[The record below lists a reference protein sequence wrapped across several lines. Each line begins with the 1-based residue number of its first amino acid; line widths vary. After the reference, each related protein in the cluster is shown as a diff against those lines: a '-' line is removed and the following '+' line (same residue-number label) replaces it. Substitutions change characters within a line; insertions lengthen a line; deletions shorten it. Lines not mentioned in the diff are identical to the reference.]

1 MTKLIGQNAGTYC
14 KDPAA
19 GHQGSDGHS
28 PTAGHARGTNAVK
41 HSAKLFTALAALA
54 LFAVVMV
61 GIQDRSADAQSGG
74 TTGQVYLT
82 NMNSC
87 LTTQASPPSSLTCGG
102 AGREFVGSGE
112 TLYSTVIERDSEA
125 PHAAM
130 NNIAADA
137 DTLIVTVIDSDADV
151 AQDGMDTADINTA
164 AGQFTVVEVP
174 DNQTPITSSASE
186 IGLMDTASGATF
198 SGAVVTLVGDDFIGF
213 AGTIPGGGL
222 TNVTISWE
230 YSDVDSLDVVAYSLT
245 DAPRDHVTVSL
256 QETGDS
262 TGVFEGYV
270 KLIANVVINNDQGPG
285 TDSGSPGA
293 TAELKVNSSAKA
305 FIKYSD
311 ELDSGGDDD
320 TVVRASTQVETTPPQ
335 AIISE
340 PANGLNTQTRQLAFR
355 GTVTDDRS
363 GIDVSSIML
372 FVDQGDDPDNNHQVI
387 TAGGGDSGYSMTG
400 ANTEAFDTAEA
411 DDPDDGDKSIAW
423 SVAEP
428 GNLPTDVIA
437 VQPDHQVDFILVA
450 VDLAG
455 NIGYSDSDT
464 TTSGVGVILD
474 DPATDDNEATSEPH
488 VITIDQVRPRLVSAQ
503 TGLAPDGD
511 DEGDEPDTNNR
522 RSIGVTFDD
531 AVEGVDPEDFQVT
544 LDDDTNL
551 VPTGA
556 VADGM
561 MVFLELETDLPTND
575 TPVVR
580 LQGAVSDPAGNTTS
594 SGSDEAEDGLSPV
607 LTVELSGG
615 SGSGEGA
622 MGPTALTKNEITV
635 TISSDEPLSGLPS
648 VEVFTKDGDDADE
661 DPDSV
666 TSLSVVSQ
674 GGEMWI
680 ARATRSRLAMDGV
693 MSLVVSGTDVS
704 AASNPST
711 VGNADP
717 SNDNAIKFTVDS
729 TAPSLVTEDSS
740 TSQGRPSIRIAF
752 DEAVMVTAATIGDTV
767 LVDDEMNL
775 LATSD
780 NKLFFYVPSEDLE
793 LGKLTVKAT
802 ASDYAGNTAK
812 DVSYELTVE
821 ERKAFNLDLFFGW
834 NAVSVP
840 SNPVDPD
847 INAVFTNESLA
858 QVVAYDATDAES
870 PWRIASRDPVS
881 GAWTS
886 TTDTPLATILAGP
899 GYWVH
904 STSFDDQSI
913 SLAGPIEPGSG
924 QAPRV
929 ESISTGAGW
938 NFVGVIDTTRG
949 NTQGDSGVSLARAD
963 GTFVTADRYFASV
976 DARRAF
982 RYEATL
988 QSFVEI
994 ALNGRDTVKIGDG
1007 IWVFVV
1013 PEADG
1018 STPAIAP

>member
-1 MTKLIGQNAGTYC
+1 
-14 KDPAA
+14 
-19 GHQGSDGHS
+19 
-28 PTAGHARGTNAVK
+28 
-41 HSAKLFTALAALA
+41 
-54 LFAVVMV
+54 MV

-87 LTTQASPPSSLTCGG
+87 LTTQAAPPSNLTCDG
-102 AGREFVGSGE
+102 AGREFVGSGT
-112 TLYSTVIERDSEA
+112 TLWSTVIEREVED
-125 PHAAM
+125 PHKPM
-130 NNIAADA
+130 NNIAEDA
-137 DTLIVTVIDSDADV
+137 DTLIVTVIDSDMDV
-151 AQDGMDTADINTA
+151 SQPGSLTQAINTA

-174 DNQTPITSSASE
+174 SDMTPITSSASG
-186 IGLMDTASGATF
+186 IGLVDTATGATF
-198 SGAVVTLVGDDFIGF
+198 TGAVVTLVGDDFIGF
-213 AGTIPGGGL
+213 AGATPGGEERD
-222 TNVTISWE
+222 VTVTWE
-230 YSDVDSLDVVAYSLT
+230 YSEEDSLDVVAYSLT
-245 DAPRDHVTVSL
+245 DSARDHVTVSL
-256 QETGDS
+256 RETGDS
-262 TGVFEGYV
+262 TGVFEGKV

-285 TDSGSPGA
+285 TDSASPGA
-293 TAELKVNSSAKA
+293 VAELKVNSNATA
-305 FIKYSD
+305 TIKYSD
-311 ELDSGGDDD
+311 ALDASGDDD
-320 TVVRASTQVETTPPQ
+320 TVVRASTNIETTPPQ

-340 PANGLNTQTRQLAFR
+340 PAGGLNTQTRQLAFR
-355 GTVTDDRS
+355 GNVTDDRS

-372 FVDQGDDPDNNHQVI
+372 FVDQGDDPDNNSPVI
-387 TAGGGDSGYSMTG
+387 KAEGGDSKIELTG
-400 ANTEAFDTAEA
+400 ANTQAFDTAEA
-411 DDPDDGDKSIAW
+411 GNPGDGETSIAW

-437 VQPDHQVDFILVA
+437 VQPDHQVDFILMA
-450 VDLAG
+450 QDLAG

-464 TTSGVGVILD
+464 TTSGVGVMVD
-474 DPATDDNEATSEPH
+474 NPATDANEATSEPH
-488 VITIDQVRPRLVSAQ
+488 VITIDQVRPKLVSAQ
-503 TGLAPDGD
+503 TGLAADGD
-511 DEGDEPDTNNR
+511 NDR

-531 AVEGVDPEDFQVT
+531 TVEGVDPEDFQVT
-544 LDDDTNL
+544 LDDGTNL

-556 VADGM
+556 SADGM
-561 MVFLELETDLPTND
+561 MVYLELETDLPTND

-580 LQGAVSDPAGNTTS
+580 LQGAVSDPAGNNTA
-594 SGSDEAEDGLSPV
+594 SGSAEAADHLNPV

-615 SGSGEGA
+615 SGSGTGA
-622 MGPTALTKNEITV
+622 NGPSSLTKDEITV
-635 TISSDEPLSGLPS
+635 TISSDEVLAGLPS
-648 VEVFTKDGDDADE
+648 VAVYTEDGDDADD

-674 GGEMWI
+674 GGEMWV
-680 ARATRSRLAMDGV
+680 ARATRAGIGMDGV

-704 AASNPST
+704 AASNEST

-717 SNDNAIKFTVDS
+717 SNADAIKFTVDS
-729 TAPSLVTEDSS
+729 TAPSLVTGDSS
-740 TSQGRPSIRIAF
+740 TSQGRPSIRIEF
-752 DEAVMVTAATIGDTV
+752 DEAVMVSAASIGDTV
-767 LVDDEMNL
+767 LVDDDTNL

-793 LGKLTVKAT
+793 LGSLTVEAT
-802 ASDYAGNTAK
+802 ASDHAGNSAT
-812 DVSYELTVE
+812 VSYNLTVE
-821 ERKAFNLDLFFGW
+821 ERKSFDLDLFFGW
-834 NAVSVP
+834 NAISVP

-858 QVVAYDATDAES
+858 QVVSYDATDAES

-886 TTDTPLATILAGP
+886 TTDTPLTTILAGP

-904 STSFDDQSI
+904 STSFDDQSV

-929 ESISTGAGW
+929 EAISTGAGW
-938 NFVGVIDTTRG
+938 NFVGVIDTTRN
-949 NTQGDSGVSLARAD
+949 NTQGASGASLIRAD
-963 GTFVTADRYFASV
+963 GTAMTADRYFASV

-994 ALNGRDTVKIGDG
+994 ALDGSATVKIGDG

-1013 PEADG
+1013 PLADG

>member
-1 MTKLIGQNAGTYC
+1 
-14 KDPAA
+14 
-19 GHQGSDGHS
+19 
-28 PTAGHARGTNAVK
+28 
-41 HSAKLFTALAALA
+41 
-54 LFAVVMV
+54 MV

-87 LTTQASPPSSLTCGG
+87 LTTQAAPPSSLDCGG
-102 AGREFVGSGE
+102 AGRVFVGSGT
-112 TLYSTVIERDSEA
+112 TLFSTVIERDSES
-125 PHAAM
+125 PHGPM

-137 DTLIVTVIDSDADV
+137 DTLIVTVVDSDMDV
-151 AQDGMDTADINTA
+151 SQPGMVEEQVDTAIGSFTLVTA
-164 AGQFTVVEVP
+164 PTDMQ
-174 DNQTPITSSASE
+174 PITSSAADVE
-186 IGLMDTASGATF
+186 LVDTATGAT
-198 SGAVVTLVGDDFIGF
+198 STEAVVTLVDDGFIGLRG
-213 AGTIPGGGL
+213 AVPGGSVKTL
-222 TNVTISWE
+222 TVKWA
-230 YSDVDSLDVVAYSLT
+230 YSEPDSLDVVAYSLT
-245 DAPRDHVTVSL
+245 DTVRDHVTVSL

-270 KLIANVVINNDQGPG
+270 NLIANVVINNDQGPG
-285 TDSGSPGA
+285 TDSDSPGA
-293 TAELKVNSSAKA
+293 MAELKVNSNARA

-311 ELDSGGDDD
+311 AKDSSGDDD

-335 AIISE
+335 AIISD
-340 PANGLNTQTRQLAFR
+340 PADGLNTQTRQLAFR

-372 FVDQGDDPDNNHQVI
+372 FVDQGDDPNNNHQVI
-387 TAGGGDSGYSMTG
+387 TAGGGDSGYSPTG

-411 DDPDDGDKSIAW
+411 GNPGDGEKSIAW

-437 VQPDHQVDFILVA
+437 FQPDHQVDFILVA

-464 TTSGVGVILD
+464 TTSGIGVVVD
-474 DPATDDNEATSEPH
+474 DPTTDDEEATSEPH
-488 VITIDQVRPRLVSAQ
+488 VITIDQVRPKLVSAQ

-511 DEGDEPDTNNR
+511 DDGDEPDTNNR
-522 RSIGVTFDD
+522 QSIGVTFDD
-531 AVEGVDPEDFQVT
+531 TVEGVDPEDFQVT
-544 LDDDTNL
+544 LEDDTNL

-556 VADGM
+556 VASGM
-561 MVFLELETDLPTND
+561 MVFLELETDLPTD
-575 TPVVR
+575 DEPVVR

-594 SGSDEAEDGLSPV
+594 SGSAKAEDGLSPV

-615 SGSGEGA
+615 SGSGDGA
-622 MGPTALTKNEITV
+622 NGPTALTKNQITV
-635 TISSDEPLSGLPS
+635 TISSDELLSGLPS
-648 VEVFTKDGDDADE
+648 VQVYTEDGDDADD
-661 DPDSV
+661 DPDLV

-674 GGEMWI
+674 GGETWI

-704 AASNPST
+704 SASNTSE
-711 VGNADP
+711 VGDPDP
-717 SNDNAIKFTVDS
+717 SKATAGETKFTLDS
-729 TAPSLVTEDSS
+729 TKPSLVTSDTS
-740 TSQGRPSIRIAF
+740 TSQGRPSIRIEF
-752 DEAVMVTAATIGDTV
+752 DEAVTVTAASIGDTV
-767 LVDDEMNL
+767 LVDDDPVTDL

-793 LGKLTVKAT
+793 LGSLTVKAT
-802 ASDYAGNTAK
+802 ASDDAGNTVEDA
-812 DVSYELTVE
+812 SYTLTVE
-821 ERKAFNLDLFFGW
+821 ERKAFDLGLFFGW

-847 INAVFTNESLA
+847 INAVFTEDSLN

-886 TTDTPLATILAGP
+886 TTDTPLRTIVAGP

-904 STSFDDQSI
+904 SNSFDDQEI
-913 SLAGPIEPGSG
+913 GLAGPIEPGSG

-929 ESISTGAGW
+929 EAIPTGAGW
-938 NFVGVIDTTRG
+938 NFVGVIDTTRD
-949 NTQGDSGVSLARAD
+949 NTQGSSGASLVRAD
-963 GTFVTADRYFASV
+963 GTAITADRYFASV

-982 RYEATL
+982 RYNSAL
-988 QSFVEI
+988 QSFTEI
-994 ALNGRDTVKIGDG
+994 ALDGSATVKIGDG
-1007 IWVFVV
+1007 IWVFVN
-1013 PEADG
+1013 PLADG

>member
-1 MTKLIGQNAGTYC
+1 
-14 KDPAA
+14 
-19 GHQGSDGHS
+19 
-28 PTAGHARGTNAVK
+28 
-41 HSAKLFTALAALA
+41 
-54 LFAVVMV
+54 MV

-87 LTTQASPPSSLTCGG
+87 LTTQAAPPSSLDCGG
-102 AGREFVGSGE
+102 AGRVFVGSGT
-112 TLYSTVIERDSEA
+112 TLFSTVIERDSES
-125 PHAAM
+125 PHGPM

-137 DTLIVTVIDSDADV
+137 DTLIVTVVDSDMDV
-151 AQDGMDTADINTA
+151 SQPGMVEEQVDTAIGSFTLVTA
-164 AGQFTVVEVP
+164 PT
-174 DNQTPITSSASE
+174 DMRPITSSAADVE
-186 IGLMDTASGATF
+186 LVDTATGAT
-198 SGAVVTLVGDDFIGF
+198 STEAVVTLVDDGFIGLRG
-213 AGTIPGGGL
+213 AVPGGSVKTL
-222 TNVTISWE
+222 TVKWA
-230 YSDVDSLDVVAYSLT
+230 YSEPDSLDVVAYSLT
-245 DAPRDHVTVSL
+245 DTARDHVTVSL

-270 KLIANVVINNDQGPG
+270 NLIANVVINNDQGPG
-285 TDSGSPGA
+285 TDSDSPGA
-293 TAELKVNSSAKA
+293 MAELKVNSNARA

-311 ELDSGGDDD
+311 AKDSSGDDD

-335 AIISE
+335 AIISD
-340 PANGLNTQTRQLAFR
+340 PADGLNTQTRQLAFR

-372 FVDQGDDPDNNHQVI
+372 FVDQGDDPNNNHQVI
-387 TAGGGDSGYSMTG
+387 TAGGGDSGYSPTG

-411 DDPDDGDKSIAW
+411 GNPGDGEKSIAW

-437 VQPDHQVDFILVA
+437 FQPDHQVDFILVA

-464 TTSGVGVILD
+464 TTSGIGVVVD
-474 DPATDDNEATSEPH
+474 DPTTDDEEATSEPH
-488 VITIDQVRPRLVSAQ
+488 VITIDQVRPKLVSAQ

-511 DEGDEPDTNNR
+511 DDGDEPDTNNR
-522 RSIGVTFDD
+522 QSIGVTFDD
-531 AVEGVDPEDFQVT
+531 TVEGVDPEDFQVT
-544 LDDDTNL
+544 LEDDTNL

-556 VADGM
+556 VASGM
-561 MVFLELETDLPTND
+561 MVFLELETDLPTD
-575 TPVVR
+575 DEPVVR

-594 SGSDEAEDGLSPV
+594 SGSAKAEDGLSPV

-615 SGSGEGA
+615 SGSGDGA
-622 MGPTALTKNEITV
+622 NGPTALTKNQITV
-635 TISSDEPLSGLPS
+635 TISSDELLSGLPS
-648 VEVFTKDGDDADE
+648 VQVYTEDGDDADD
-661 DPDSV
+661 DPDLV

-674 GGEMWI
+674 GGETWI

-704 AASNPST
+704 SASNTSE
-711 VGNADP
+711 VGDPDP
-717 SNDNAIKFTVDS
+717 SKATAGETKFTLDS
-729 TAPSLVTEDSS
+729 TKPSLVTGDTS
-740 TSQGRPSIRIAF
+740 TSQGRPSIRIEF
-752 DEAVMVTAATIGDTV
+752 DEAVTVTAASIGDTV
-767 LVDDEMNL
+767 LVDDDTNS

-793 LGKLTVKAT
+793 LGSLTVKAT
-802 ASDYAGNTAK
+802 ASDDAGNTVEDA
-812 DVSYELTVE
+812 SYTLTVE
-821 ERKAFNLDLFFGW
+821 ERKAFDLGLFFGW

-886 TTDTPLATILAGP
+886 TTDTPLRTIVAGP

-904 STSFDDQSI
+904 STSFDDQEI
-913 SLAGPIEPGSG
+913 GLAGPIEPGSG

-929 ESISTGAGW
+929 EAIPTGAGW
-938 NFVGVIDTTRG
+938 NFVGVIDTTRD
-949 NTQGDSGVSLARAD
+949 NTQGSSGASLVRAD
-963 GTFVTADRYFASV
+963 GTAITADRYFASV

-982 RYEATL
+982 RYEATM
-988 QSFVEI
+988 QSFIEI
-994 ALNGRDTVKIGDG
+994 ALDGSATVKIGDG
-1007 IWVFVV
+1007 IWVFVN
-1013 PEADG
+1013 PLADG